1 MDKNVVI
8 TLLSLFSSVTFAS
21 EKFEA
26 SLFNN
31 VSQSIDNYGA
41 KIKLCESM
49 ADQNTPDKQTLEY
62 SKKHIEALTPVLPF
76 LSEKAFEACVLKE
89 KQELAY
95 YLLIAKNNASR
106 TSTLKLVE
114 STESLTFHIE
124 PTSREKFETL
134 SKVHQEYI
142 EKSPFFSRPFD
153 ALAFYEK
160 LIQ

>member
-1 MDKNVVI
+1 MNKNAVI
-8 TLLSLFSSVTFAS
+8 ILLSFFSSVALANA
-21 EKFEA
+21 KFED
-26 SLFNN
+26 SLFKN

-41 KIKLCESM
+41 KIKQCESM
-49 ADQNTPDKQTLEY
+49 AEQNTPDQKALEY
-62 SKKHIEALTPVLPF
+62 SKNHIEALTPVLPF

-124 PTSREKFETL
+124 PTSIEKFETL

-160 LIQ
+160 LMQ

>member
-1 MDKNVVI
+1 MNKNVGI
-8 TLLSLFSSVTFAS
+8 ILLSLFSSVTFAS

-76 LSEKAFEACVLKE
+76 
-89 KQELAY
+89 
-95 YLLIAKNNASR
+95 
-106 TSTLKLVE
+106 
-114 STESLTFHIE
+114 
-124 PTSREKFETL
+124 
-134 SKVHQEYI
+134 
-142 EKSPFFSRPFD
+142 
-153 ALAFYEK
+153 
-160 LIQ
+160 

>member
-1 MDKNVVI
+1 MNKNAVI
-8 TLLSLFSSVTFAS
+8 ILLSFFSSVALANA
-21 EKFEA
+21 KFED
-26 SLFNN
+26 SLFKN

-41 KIKLCESM
+41 KIKQCESM
-49 ADQNTPDKQTLEY
+49 AKQNTPDKKILEY
-62 SKKHIEALTPVLPF
+62 SKNHIEALTPVLPF

-124 PTSREKFETL
+124 PTSIEKFETL

-142 EKSPFFSRPFD
+142 EKNPFFSRPFD

-160 LIQ
+160 LMQ